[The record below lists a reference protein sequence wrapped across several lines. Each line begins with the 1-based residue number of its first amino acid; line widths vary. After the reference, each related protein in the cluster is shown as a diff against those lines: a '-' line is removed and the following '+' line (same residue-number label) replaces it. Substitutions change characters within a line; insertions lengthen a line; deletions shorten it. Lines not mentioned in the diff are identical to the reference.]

1 MNVNLDAARLP
12 AGLLVA
18 AALLQFAPSLVTPV
32 ALVAYAIAAW
42 LAAGLKLKGITAALA
57 IVVAVVGLQLAGFDL
72 GVQPIR
78 DLADQTPDIDAPNL
92 GQLTGG
98 VGQ

>member
-1 MNVNLDAARLP
+1 MKVNLDAARLP

-42 LAAGLKLKGITAALA
+42 LTAGLKLKGIAAAAA
-57 IVVAVVGLQLAGFDL
+57 IVVGVVAVQVLGFDL

-78 DLADQTPDIDAPNL
+78 DLANRTPDVGDL
-92 GQLTGG
+92 GDLTQG
-98 VGQ
+98 VGR